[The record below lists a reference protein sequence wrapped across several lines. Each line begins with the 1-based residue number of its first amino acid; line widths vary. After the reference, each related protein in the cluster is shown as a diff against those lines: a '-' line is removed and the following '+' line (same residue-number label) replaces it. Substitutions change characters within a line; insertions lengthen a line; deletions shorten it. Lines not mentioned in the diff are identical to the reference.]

1 MTDDNNDIFSGF
13 SSGKDEAFEE
23 FLRSIEPEESEQK
36 TSGAGFDDSEIISDE
51 DLAKLLG
58 MSSEEFKNVEASVD
72 DNTHVYKDGLP
83 ADNRRGDAKD
93 KKDRSDKLDMTRRI
107 DSAASLRTEA
117 AEHKKEHGEGKA
129 QPKKDEA
136 ESVPREAEPS
146 EKQEEVTRAVY
157 RRKNRRLGCMG
168 GLLYFIMIVC
178 ISAVLAA
185 VAWVAANDV
194 LSLNKPEAKATIV
207 VAENFTIDEVADS
220 LKEGGIIQYPIL
232 FKLFAGFSHASEK
245 IDPGEYEISSQLDY
259 RAIVTHLQRGATEA
273 VTTKLTIPEGKT
285 VKQTF
290 ELLEEANVCTVAE
303 LEEYAKNGE
312 LDYSFL
318 SPDKLGSDTRLE
330 GFLFPDTYEFY
341 EEASPKYT
349 IEKFL
354 DNFKRRITDEMYA
367 QAAELGRPFNEIL
380 TVASMIEMEAASDA
394 ERPRIASVIYNR
406 LNSSSFG
413 YLQIDATV
421 QYALEERK
429 DKLSYDDLE
438 VDSPYNTYKYQ
449 GLPPGPIANPGLA
462 SIKAALNPESTSYY
476 YYALKK
482 DGTHKFFTNYSE
494 FEAFVA
500 SSDFGG

>member
-23 FLRSIEPEESEQK
+23 FLRSIDEPDGEQPA
-36 TSGAGFDDSEIISDE
+36 SGGQSSGLDDSDVISDE
-51 DLAKLLG
+51 ELAKLLG
-58 MSSEEFKNVEASVD
+58 MSSEEFKTVEASVD

-83 ADNRRGDAKD
+83 LEARADEDKAARRAKLEATTRIESVAGL
-93 KKDRSDKLDMTRRI
+93 KKDT
-107 DSAASLRTEA
+107 A
-117 AEHKKEHGEGKA
+117 
-129 QPKKDEA
+129 
-136 ESVPREAEPS
+136 PS
-146 EKQEEVTRAVY
+146 ESENSRPNKRAVPEAPAEKPRASAENEGVNRAVY
-157 RRKNRRLGCMG
+157 RRKNKRMGCMG
-168 GLLYFIMIVC
+168 GFLYFIMILC

-207 VAENFTIDEVADS
+207 VAENFTIDEVASS
-220 LKEGGIIQYPIL
+220 LKSGGIIQYPIL
-232 FKLFAGFSHASEK
+232 FKIFAGFSDAAEK
-245 IDPGEYEISSQLDY
+245 IDPGEYELSSQLDY
-259 RAIVTHLQRGATEA
+259 RAIVTHLQRGAGEA

-285 VKQTF
+285 MKQTF

-312 LDYSFL
+312 LNYDFL
-318 SPDKLGSDTRLE
+318 SPDKLGSETRLE

-341 EEASPKYT
+341 EEASAKYT
-349 IEKFL
+349 LEKFL
-354 DNFKRRITDEMYA
+354 DNFKRRITEEMYA
-367 QAAELGRPFNEIL
+367 QAAEMGRSFDDIL

-406 LNSSSFG
+406 LESSSFG

-421 QYALEERK
+421 QYALAERK
-429 DKLSYDDLE
+429 DKLTYDDLE
-438 VDSPYNTYKYQ
+438 VDSPYNTYTHK

-462 SIKAALNPESTSYY
+462 SIKAALNPEDTSYY
-476 YYALKK
+476 YYALRK
-482 DGTHKFFTNYSE
+482 DGSHKFFTNYSE
-494 FEAFVA
+494 FEAFVE

>member
-13 SSGKDEAFEE
+13 SSDKDEAFEE
-23 FLRSIEPEESEQK
+23 FLKSIEPESN
-36 TSGAGFDDSEIISDE
+36 GAEDKSNAAFDDSEVISDE
-51 DLAKLLG
+51 ELAKLLG
-58 MSSEEFKNVEASVD
+58 MSSEEFKTVEASVD
-72 DNTHVYKDGLP
+72 DNTHVYKDGLGME
-83 ADNRRGDAKD
+83 NRRGDAEEKTSRKAKLEATTRISAVAGL
-93 KKDRSDKLDMTRRI
+93 KKDN
-107 DSAASLRTEA
+107 AP
-117 AEHKKEHGEGKA
+117 AEKEKPRPTKKETPEQHEWDPKAGSENEGGN
-129 QPKKDEA
+129 
-136 ESVPREAEPS
+136 
-146 EKQEEVTRAVY
+146 RAVY
-157 RRKNRRLGCMG
+157 RRKNKRMGCMG
-168 GLLYFIMIVC
+168 GILYFIMILC

-207 VAENFTIDEVADS
+207 VAENFTIDDVADS

-259 RAIVTHLQRGATEA
+259 RAIVTHLQRGAAEA
-273 VTTKLTIPEGKT
+273 ATTKLTIPEGKT

-290 ELLEEANVCTVAE
+290 KMLEEAKVCTVAE

-354 DNFKRRITDEMYA
+354 DNFKRRITEEMYA
-367 QAAELGRPFNEIL
+367 QAGEMGRSFDEIL

-421 QYALEERK
+421 QYALGERK
-429 DKLSYDDLE
+429 DKLSYDDLA
-438 VDSPYNTYKYQ
+438 VDSPYNTYTNK

-476 YYALKK
+476 YYALRK